1 MQSWNELVEQAK
13 SEGFSVQLVSGDVP
27 TTGYMVAL
35 SGHEERVPVEA
46 FTLDRLIRY
55 VKAHF
60 DALMEDNMFLGAWA
74 SDGHVYLDV
83 SECVSDRAL
92 AVELG
97 AARDQLAIWDV
108 LNSQEIDT
116 RTPARA

>member
-1 MQSWNELVEQAK
+1 MQSWSELVEQAK

-74 SDGHVYLDV
+74 NEGHVYLDV
-83 SECVSDRAL
+83 SERIADREL
-92 AVELG
+92 AVEVGKLRG
-97 AARDQLAIWDV
+97 QLAIWDV
-108 LNSQEIDT
+108 VSSQEIST
-116 RTPARA
+116 SPVSA

>member
-46 FTLDRLIRY
+46 FTLDRLVRY
-55 VKAHF
+55 VKDHA
-60 DALMEDNMFLGAWA
+60 DALLEGDTYLGAWR
-74 SDGHVYLDV
+74 DGDVVFLDV
-83 SECVSDRAL
+83 SECVTSRAKAL
-92 AVELG
+92 FLG
-97 AARDQLAIWDV
+97 AERGQLAIWDV
-108 LNSQEIDT
+108 LNSAEIKIE
-116 RTPARA
+116 RVPA